1 MGAAYTPFKR
11 NPMWS
16 VLYESLVRWNMLMSS
31 TQHLVRLAEK
41 CMQSSTDMPRSPFI
55 SAVHNFMTYAEGDHE
70 IESIYLMAANFTF
83 GHFT

>member
-1 MGAAYTPFKR
+1 
-11 NPMWS
+11 
-16 VLYESLVRWNMLMSS
+16 MSS

-41 CMQSSTDMPRSPFI
+41 CMQSSTDMLRSPFI
-55 SAVHNFMTYAEGDHE
+55 SAVHNFMTHAEGDHE